1 MSNQVQVQSQ
11 PPLSRKLLLLGAA
24 PAIVMFIVLMVF
36 FTSARLDDARKDLAD
51 SSQMLADSLAPAV
64 EYAVVSGNT
73 AALEQI
79 LSQSLRRSRAEWIRV
94 SNLMGEEVGYVST
107 EQPQQTATDDTFD
120 VFESEILQQ
129 PLDLGEDRQTEWFEP
144 DYGFG
149 GGALRVG
156 TIQVGVNKEQLA
168 ARRQDILW
176 TSLAVGFSLL
186 LFTLLIVN
194 HSLNSIISPIR
205 GLSRRVAKLTN
216 RDYVEVPV
224 SRAATT
230 REIRELEESL
240 NSLASH
246 LRTLK
251 QSRDETLASSEKAR
265 ERAEQ
270 ANRAKS
276 EFLAIMSHELRTPL
290 NGVLGM
296 IELVTEEP
304 LSPRQNDYLLTA
316 RQSTEDLLTV
326 INDIL
331 DYSHI
336 DRGTLELEN
345 REFDLQQLITNCTA
359 SYRHVAEQQGLT
371 LSTRFVGEWPD
382 HPVVLGDAS
391 RLRQI
396 LAGLIDNA
404 IKFTGD
410 GSINVQAGWFPLEE
424 NCVVLNC
431 TVSDS
436 GCGIPIERL
445 QDIFNSFEQVETGNS
460 RRYGGTGM
468 GLSLVQRLVELM
480 GGHVTVE
487 TDLGK
492 GSSFR
497 FELPFELAPQN
508 TSALAAGATAG
519 PLINEDGNAKA
530 LVVEDNIVNQRVA
543 TALLKRLG
551 FGVDAAINGEE
562 ALDLVRNNH
571 TGYDVI
577 LMDCQMPLMDGY
589 EATRCI
595 REWEK
600 SNGQGGTPIIALT
613 ADALPGTESTC
624 REAGMND
631 YLSKPVRKEN
641 LRKVLSRW
649 IHL

>member
-1 MSNQVQVQSQ
+1 MSNRRERQA
-11 PPLSRKLLLLGAA
+11 PLSRKLLLLGAA
-24 PAIVMFIVLMVF
+24 PAIVMFVVLMVF

-94 SNLMGEEVGYVST
+94 SNLIGDEVGFVST
-107 EQPQQTATDDTFD
+107 EQSPRTESDETFD

-129 PLDLGEDRQTEWFEP
+129 PLDLGEDRQMEWFEP

-149 GGALRVG
+149 AGALRVG
-156 TIQVGVNKEQLA
+156 TVQVGVNRNQLA

-194 HSLNSIISPIR
+194 HSLNSIIAPIR
-205 GLSRRVAKLTN
+205 GLTRRVAKLTN
-216 RDYVEVPV
+216 REYEEVPV
-224 SRAATT
+224 SKTATT

-240 NSLASH
+240 NSLAVH

-251 QSRDETLASSEKAR
+251 QSRDDTLASSEKAR

-276 EFLAIMSHELRTPL
+276 EFLATMSHELRTPL

-296 IELVTEEP
+296 IELVNEEP
-304 LSPRQNDYLLTA
+304 LSPRQGDYLKTA

-345 REFDLQQLITNCTA
+345 REFDLQQLIINCNA
-359 SYRHVAEQQGLT
+359 SYRHIAEQQGLA
-371 LSTRFVGEWPD
+371 LSTKFVGEWPD
-382 HPVVLGDAS
+382 HPLVLGDAS

-404 IKFTGD
+404 IKFTSD
-410 GSINVQAGWFPLEE
+410 GYINVQAGWFPLEE

-436 GCGIPIERL
+436 GCGIPIERIH
-445 QDIFNSFEQVETGNS
+445 DIFNSFEQLETGNS

-480 GGHVTVE
+480 GGHVKVE

-497 FELPFELAPQN
+497 FELPFELATPDTTPLN
-508 TSALAAGATAG
+508 RDPG
-519 PLINEDGNAKA
+519 PASTGKGNARA

-551 FGVDAAINGEE
+551 FEADSAVNGEE
-562 ALDLVRNNH
+562 ALELVQTNH
-571 TGYDVI
+571 AGYDVI

-589 EATRCI
+589 ETTRCI

-613 ADALPGTESTC
+613 ADALPGTESSC

-631 YLSKPVRKEN
+631 YLAKPVRKEN

-649 IHL
+649 IRM

>member
-1 MSNQVQVQSQ
+1 MSKHVDGQA
-11 PPLSRKLLLLGAA
+11 PLSRKLLLLGAA

-79 LSQSLRRSRAEWIRV
+79 LSQSLRRSRAQWIRV
-94 SNLMGEEVGYVST
+94 SNLMGEEVGFVST
-107 EQPQQTATDDTFD
+107 GQSVETTPDETFD

-129 PLDLGEDRQTEWFEP
+129 PLDLGGDRQPEWFEP

-149 GGALRVG
+149 AGALRVG
-156 TIQVGVNKEQLA
+156 TVQVGVNKEQLA

-205 GLSRRVAKLTN
+205 GLSRRVTKLTN
-216 RDYVEVPV
+216 REYEEVPV
-224 SRAATT
+224 SRTGTT

-240 NSLASH
+240 NSLATH

-251 QSRDETLASSEKAR
+251 QSRDETLASSENAR

-270 ANRAKS
+270 ANRTKS
-276 EFLAIMSHELRTPL
+276 EFLATMSHELRTPL

-304 LSPRQNDYLLTA
+304 LSPRQIDYLQTA

-345 REFDLQQLITNCTA
+345 REFDLQRLITNCTA
-359 SYRHVAEQQGLT
+359 SYRHIAEQQGLA
-371 LSTRFVGEWPD
+371 LSTKFVGEWPD
-382 HPVVLGDAS
+382 HPLVLGDAS

-410 GSINVQAGWFPLEE
+410 GYINVQADWLSLEE
-424 NCVVLNC
+424 NCVVLKC
-431 TVSDS
+431 TVTDS
-436 GCGIPIERL
+436 GCGIPVERIH
-445 QDIFNSFEQVETGNS
+445 DIFNSFEQVETGHS

-480 GGHVTVE
+480 GGHVKVE

-497 FELPFELAPQN
+497 FELPFELATPPAP
-508 TSALAAGATAG
+508 TLTRDPG
-519 PLINEDGNAKA
+519 PLLSNGQSKARA
-530 LVVEDNIVNQRVA
+530 LVVEDNMVNQRVA
-543 TALLKRLG
+543 TALLRRLG
-551 FGVDAAINGEE
+551 FEADAAVNGEE
-562 ALDLVRNNH
+562 ALQLVKTNH
-571 TGYDVI
+571 SGYDVI

-589 EATRCI
+589 ETTRCI

-613 ADALPGTESTC
+613 ADALPGTKSTC

-641 LRKVLSRW
+641 LRQVLSRW
-649 IHL
+649 IRM

>member
-1 MSNQVQVQSQ
+1 MSKRMGRPVS
-11 PPLSRKLLLLGAA
+11 LTRKLLLLGAA

-73 AALEQI
+73 ASLEQI
-79 LSQSLRRSRAEWIRV
+79 LSQSLRRSRAQWIRV
-94 SNLMGEEVGYVST
+94 SNVVGEEVGFVST
-107 EQPQQTATDDTFD
+107 DDPGNISAEETFD

-144 DYGFG
+144 NYGFG
-149 GGALRVG
+149 SGALRVG
-156 TIQVGVNKEQLA
+156 TVQVGVNKAQLA

-186 LFTLLIVN
+186 LFTLLIVK
-194 HSLNSIISPIR
+194 HSLNSIVSPIH

-216 RDYVEVPV
+216 REYEEVEVGL
-224 SRAATT
+224 AGAT
-230 REIRELEESL
+230 RETRELEESL
-240 NSLASH
+240 NALSRH
-246 LRTLK
+246 LRNLK
-251 QSRDETLASSEKAR
+251 ASRDETLASSEKAR
-265 ERAEQ
+265 ERAEM

-276 EFLAIMSHELRTPL
+276 EFLATMSHELRTPL

-296 IELVTEEP
+296 IELVTDEA
-304 LSPRQNDYLLTA
+304 LSARQKDYLQTA

-336 DRGTLELEN
+336 DRGTLELDN
-345 REFDLQQLITNCTA
+345 REFDLKELITNCTA
-359 SYRHVAEQQGLT
+359 SYRHVAEQQGLA
-371 LSTRFVGEWPD
+371 LSTKFIGDWPD
-382 HPVVLGDAS
+382 RLLVLGDS
-391 RLRQI
+391 PRLRQI

-410 GSINVQAGWFPLEE
+410 GFIKVQASFFSLED
-424 NCVVLNC
+424 NCLVLNC

-436 GCGIPIERL
+436 GCGIPVERIH
-445 QDIFNSFEQVETGNS
+445 DIFNSFEQLDTGDS
-460 RRYGGTGM
+460 RSYGGTGM

-480 GGHVTVE
+480 GGHVKVE
-487 TDLGK
+487 TDIGK
-492 GSSFR
+492 GSQFR
-497 FELPFELAPQN
+497 FELPFELAN
-508 TSALAAGATAG
+508 RVDHVEAAEQG
-519 PLINEDGNAKA
+519 PVKTGGEQARA
-530 LVVEDNIVNQRVA
+530 LVVEDNMVNQRVA
-543 TALLKRLG
+543 TALLRRLG
-551 FGVDAAINGEE
+551 FETDAAANGEE
-562 ALDLVRNNH
+562 ALDLVRTNH
-571 TGYDVI
+571 SGYDVI
-577 LMDCQMPLMDGY
+577 LMDCQMPVMDGY
-589 EATRCI
+589 ETTRCI

-613 ADALPGTESTC
+613 ADALPGTETSC

-631 YLSKPVRKEN
+631 YLAKPVRKEH
-641 LRKVLSRW
+641 LRTVLSRW
-649 IHL
+649 IRV

>member
-1 MSNQVQVQSQ
+1 V
-11 PPLSRKLLLLGAA
+11 
-24 PAIVMFIVLMVF
+24 
-36 FTSARLDDARKDLAD
+36 
-51 SSQMLADSLAPAV
+51 
-64 EYAVVSGNT
+64 Y
-73 AALEQI
+73 
-79 LSQSLRRSRAEWIRV
+79 
-94 SNLMGEEVGYVST
+94 
-107 EQPQQTATDDTFD
+107 
-120 VFESEILQQ
+120 ESEILQQ

-156 TIQVGVNKEQLA
+156 TVEVGVNKDQLA
-168 ARRQDILW
+168 ARRHDILW

-205 GLSRRVAKLTN
+205 GLSRRVTKLTN
-216 RDYVEVPV
+216 REYEEVPV
-224 SRAATT
+224 SRTGTT
-230 REIRELEESL
+230 RETRALEESL
-240 NSLASH
+240 NSLATR

-276 EFLAIMSHELRTPL
+276 EFLATMSHELRTPL

-304 LSPRQNDYLLTA
+304 LSPRQNDYLQTA

-336 DRGTLELEN
+336 DRGTLELES

-359 SYRHVAEQQGLT
+359 SYRHIAEQQGLA

-382 HPVVLGDAS
+382 HPVVVGDAS

-404 IKFTGD
+404 IKFTDD
-410 GSINVQAGWFPLEE
+410 GYINVQAGWFSLEE

-436 GCGIPIERL
+436 GSGIPVERIH
-445 QDIFNSFEQVETGNS
+445 DIFNSFEQGETGNS

-480 GGHVTVE
+480 GGHVRVE

-497 FELPFELAPQN
+497 FELPFELASPN
-508 TSALAAGATAG
+508 TPALTGIAPG
-519 PLINEDGNAKA
+519 PLVTEKGTARA

-543 TALLKRLG
+543 SALLKRLG
-551 FGVDAAINGEE
+551 FDVDAAVNGEE
-562 ALDLVRNNH
+562 ALVLVKTNH
-571 TGYDVI
+571 TGYDVV

-589 EATRCI
+589 ETTRCI
-595 REWEK
+595 REWER
-600 SNGQGGTPIIALT
+600 SNGQHATPIIALT

-649 IHL
+649 IRL

>member
-1 MSNQVQVQSQ
+1 MSKRMGRPV
-11 PPLSRKLLLLGAA
+11 PLTRKLLLLGAA

-73 AALEQI
+73 ASLEQI
-79 LSQSLRRSRAEWIRV
+79 LSQSLRRSRAQWIRV
-94 SNLMGEEVGYVST
+94 SNVVGEEVGFVST
-107 EQPQQTATDDTFD
+107 DDPGNISAEETFD

-144 DYGFG
+144 NYGFG
-149 GGALRVG
+149 SGALRVG
-156 TIQVGVNKEQLA
+156 TVQVGVNKAQLA

-186 LFTLLIVN
+186 LFTLLIVK
-194 HSLNSIISPIR
+194 HSLNSIVSPIH

-216 RDYVEVPV
+216 REYEEVEVGL
-224 SRAATT
+224 AGAT
-230 REIRELEESL
+230 RETRELEESL
-240 NSLASH
+240 NALSRH
-246 LRTLK
+246 LRNLK
-251 QSRDETLASSEKAR
+251 ASRDETLASSEKAR
-265 ERAEQ
+265 ERAEM

-276 EFLAIMSHELRTPL
+276 EFLATMSHELRTPL

-296 IELVTEEP
+296 IELVTDEA
-304 LSPRQNDYLLTA
+304 LSARQKDYLQTA

-336 DRGTLELEN
+336 DRGTLELDN
-345 REFDLQQLITNCTA
+345 REFDLKELITNCTA
-359 SYRHVAEQQGLT
+359 SYRHVAEQQGLA
-371 LSTRFVGEWPD
+371 LSTKFIGDWPD
-382 HPVVLGDAS
+382 RLLVLGDS
-391 RLRQI
+391 PRLRQI

-410 GSINVQAGWFPLEE
+410 GFIKVQANFFSVED
-424 NCVVLNC
+424 NCLVLNC

-436 GCGIPIERL
+436 GCGIPVERIH
-445 QDIFNSFEQVETGNS
+445 DIFNSFEQLDTGDS
-460 RRYGGTGM
+460 RSYGGTGM

-480 GGHVTVE
+480 GGHVKVE
-487 TDLGK
+487 TDIGK
-492 GSSFR
+492 GSQFR
-497 FELPFELAPQN
+497 FELPFELAN
-508 TSALAAGATAG
+508 RVDHVEAADQG
-519 PLINEDGNAKA
+519 PIKTGGEQARA
-530 LVVEDNIVNQRVA
+530 LVVEDNMVNQRVA
-543 TALLKRLG
+543 TALLRRLG
-551 FGVDAAINGEE
+551 FETDAAANGEE
-562 ALDLVRNNH
+562 ALELVRTNH
-571 TGYDVI
+571 SGYDVI
-577 LMDCQMPLMDGY
+577 LMDCQMPVMDGY
-589 EATRCI
+589 ETTRCI

-613 ADALPGTESTC
+613 ADALPGTETSC

-631 YLSKPVRKEN
+631 YLAKPVRKEN
-641 LRKVLSRW
+641 LRTVLSRW
-649 IHL
+649 IRV

>member
-1 MSNQVQVQSQ
+1 MSKRMGR
-11 PPLSRKLLLLGAA
+11 PAPLTRKLLLLGAA
-24 PAIVMFIVLMVF
+24 PATVMFVVLMVF

-73 AALEQI
+73 AALNQI
-79 LSQSLRRSRAEWIRV
+79 LTQSLRRSRAQWIRV
-94 SNLMGEEVGYVST
+94 SNVVGDEVGFVST
-107 EQPQQTATDDTFD
+107 DNPGDISDRETFD

-144 DYGFG
+144 NYGFG
-149 GGALRVG
+149 SGALRVG
-156 TIQVGVNKEQLA
+156 TVQVGVNKAQLA

-194 HSLNSIISPIR
+194 HSLNSIVSPIHA
-205 GLSRRVAKLTN
+205 LSRRVTKLTN
-216 RDYVEVPV
+216 REYEEVPV
-224 SRAATT
+224 SRTGTT
-230 REIRELEESL
+230 REIRDLEESL
-240 NSLASH
+240 NALSRH
-246 LRTLK
+246 LRNLK
-251 QSRDETLASSEKAR
+251 ASRDETLSSSEKAR

-276 EFLAIMSHELRTPL
+276 EFLATMSHELRTPL

-296 IELVTEEP
+296 IELVNEEP
-304 LSPRQNDYLLTA
+304 LSPRQNDYLQTA

-331 DYSHI
+331 DYSQI
-336 DRGTLELEN
+336 DRGTLELDN
-345 REFDLQQLITNCTA
+345 REFDLKELITNCTA
-359 SYRHVAEQQGLT
+359 SYRHIAEQQGLA
-371 LSTRFVGEWPD
+371 LSSSFIGDWPD
-382 HPVVLGDAS
+382 QPVVLGDS
-391 RLRQI
+391 PRLRQI

-410 GSINVQAGWFPLEE
+410 GFIKVQAGWFALEE

-436 GCGIPIERL
+436 GCGIPVERIH
-445 QDIFNSFEQVETGNS
+445 DIFNSFEQLETGNS

-480 GGHVTVE
+480 GGHVKVE
-487 TDLGK
+487 TDIGK
-492 GSSFR
+492 GSQFR
-497 FELPFELAPQN
+497 FELPFELATDVDHLDRMEQ
-508 TSALAAGATAG
+508 G
-519 PLINEDGNAKA
+519 PLRHGDDQARA
-530 LVVEDNIVNQRVA
+530 LVVEDNLVNQRVA

-551 FGVDAAINGEE
+551 FVTDSAANGEE
-562 ALDLVRNNH
+562 ALELVQTNH
-571 TGYDVI
+571 CGYDVI
-577 LMDCQMPLMDGY
+577 LMDCQMPVMDGY
-589 EATRCI
+589 ETTRCI

-613 ADALPGTESTC
+613 ADALPGTESSC

-631 YLSKPVRKEN
+631 YLAKPVRKEN
-641 LRKVLSRW
+641 LRAVLSRW
-649 IHL
+649 IRV

>member
-1 MSNQVQVQSQ
+1 MSKRMGRPVS
-11 PPLSRKLLLLGAA
+11 LTRKLLLLGAA

-36 FTSARLDDARKDLAD
+36 FTSARLDDARKDLAE

-73 AALEQI
+73 ASLEQI
-79 LSQSLRRSRAEWIRV
+79 LSQSLRRSRAQWIRV
-94 SNLMGEEVGYVST
+94 SNVVGDEVGFVST
-107 EQPQQTATDDTFD
+107 DDPGNINAEETFD
-120 VFESEILQQ
+120 VFEAEILQQ

-144 DYGFG
+144 NYGFG
-149 GGALRVG
+149 SGALRVG
-156 TIQVGVNKEQLA
+156 TVQVGVNKAQLA

-194 HSLNSIISPIR
+194 HSLNSIVLPIH

-216 RDYVEVPV
+216 REYEEVEVGL
-224 SRAATT
+224 AGAT

-240 NSLASH
+240 NALSRH
-246 LRTLK
+246 LRNLK
-251 QSRDETLASSEKAR
+251 ASRDETLASSEKAR
-265 ERAEQ
+265 GRAEM

-276 EFLAIMSHELRTPL
+276 EFLATMSHELRTPL

-296 IELVTEEP
+296 IELVTDEA
-304 LSPRQNDYLLTA
+304 LSARQKDYLQTA

-336 DRGTLELEN
+336 DRGTLELDN
-345 REFDLQQLITNCTA
+345 REFDLKELITNCAA
-359 SYRHVAEQQGLT
+359 SYRHVAEQQGLA
-371 LSTRFVGEWPD
+371 LSTKFIGDWPD
-382 HPVVLGDAS
+382 RLLVLGDAP

-410 GSINVQAGWFPLEE
+410 GFIKVQAGFFSLEE
-424 NCVVLNC
+424 NCLVLNC

-436 GCGIPIERL
+436 GCGIPVERIH
-445 QDIFNSFEQVETGNS
+445 DIFNSFEQLDTGDS
-460 RRYGGTGM
+460 RSYGGTGM

-480 GGHVTVE
+480 GGHVKVE
-487 TDLGK
+487 TDIGK
-492 GSSFR
+492 GSQFR
-497 FELPFELAPQN
+497 FELPFELATRVDHVEASEQ
-508 TSALAAGATAG
+508 G
-519 PLINEDGNAKA
+519 PIKTGSEQARA
-530 LVVEDNIVNQRVA
+530 LVVEDNMVNQRVA
-543 TALLKRLG
+543 TALLRRLG
-551 FGVDAAINGEE
+551 FETDAAADGEE
-562 ALDLVRNNH
+562 ALELVRTNH
-571 TGYDVI
+571 SGYDVI
-577 LMDCQMPLMDGY
+577 LMDCQMPVMDGY
-589 EATRCI
+589 ETTRCI

-613 ADALPGTESTC
+613 ADALPGTETSC

-631 YLSKPVRKEN
+631 YLAKPVRKEN
-641 LRKVLSRW
+641 LRAVLSRW
-649 IHL
+649 IRV

>member
-1 MSNQVQVQSQ
+1 MSKRMGR
-11 PPLSRKLLLLGAA
+11 PAPLTRKLLLLGAA
-24 PAIVMFIVLMVF
+24 PAIVMFVVLMVF

-73 AALEQI
+73 VALEQI
-79 LSQSLRRSRAEWIRV
+79 LSQSLRRSRAQWIRV
-94 SNLMGEEVGYVST
+94 SNVVGDEVGFVST
-107 EQPQQTATDDTFD
+107 DDPGDISAEDTFD

-144 DYGFG
+144 NYGFG
-149 GGALRVG
+149 TGALRVG
-156 TIQVGVNKEQLA
+156 TVEVGVNKAQLA

-194 HSLNSIISPIR
+194 HSLNSIISPIHA
-205 GLSRRVAKLTN
+205 LSRRVSKLTN
-216 RDYVEVPV
+216 REYEDVPV
-224 SRAATT
+224 SSTGTA

-240 NSLASH
+240 NDLSRH
-246 LRTLK
+246 LRSLK
-251 QSRDETLASSEKAR
+251 ASRDETLASSEKAR

-276 EFLAIMSHELRTPL
+276 EFLATMSHELRTPL

-296 IELVTEEP
+296 IELVTEET
-304 LSPRQNDYLLTA
+304 LSARQKDYLQTA

-336 DRGTLELEN
+336 DRGTLELDN
-345 REFDLQQLITNCTA
+345 REFDLKELIANCTA
-359 SYRHVAEQQGLT
+359 SYRHIAEQQGLA
-371 LSTRFVGEWPD
+371 LSTQFIGEWPD
-382 HPVVLGDAS
+382 HPIVLGDS
-391 RLRQI
+391 PRLRQI

-410 GSINVQAGWFPLEE
+410 GFIKIHAGWFSLEE
-424 NCVVLNC
+424 NCMVLNC

-436 GCGIPIERL
+436 GCGIPVERIH
-445 QDIFNSFEQVETGNS
+445 DIFNSFEQLETGDA

-480 GGHVTVE
+480 GGHVKVE
-487 TDLGK
+487 TDIGK

-497 FELPFELAPQN
+497 FELPFELAAPSEHPETNNQGPIK
-508 TSALAAGATAG
+508 TSS
-519 PLINEDGNAKA
+519 ENARA
-530 LVVEDNIVNQRVA
+530 LVVEDNVVNQRVA

-551 FGVDAAINGEE
+551 FSTDSAANGEE
-562 ALDLVRNNH
+562 ALQLVQNNH

-577 LMDCQMPLMDGY
+577 LMDCQMPVMDGY
-589 EATRCI
+589 ETTRCI
-595 REWEK
+595 REWEQ

-613 ADALPGTESTC
+613 ADALPGTESSC

-631 YLSKPVRKEN
+631 YLAKPVRKEN
-641 LRKVLSRW
+641 LRAVLSRW
-649 IHL
+649 IRV

>member
-1 MSNQVQVQSQ
+1 MNKQPDVQQA
-11 PPLSRKLLLLGAA
+11 PLSRKLLLLGAA
-24 PAIVMFIVLMVF
+24 PAIVMFVVLMVF

-79 LSQSLRRSRAEWIRV
+79 LSQSLRRSRAQWIRV
-94 SNLMGEEVGYVST
+94 SNLMGDEVGFVST
-107 EQPQQTATDDTFD
+107 EQPLKTTPDETFD

-129 PLDLGEDRQTEWFEP
+129 PVDLGGDRETEWFEP

-149 GGALRVG
+149 AGALRVG
-156 TIQVGVNKEQLA
+156 TVQVGVNKEQLA

-205 GLSRRVAKLTN
+205 GLSRRVTKLTN
-216 RDYVEVPV
+216 REYEEVPV
-224 SRAATT
+224 SRTGTT

-240 NSLASH
+240 NSLATH

-265 ERAEQ
+265 ERAEL

-276 EFLAIMSHELRTPL
+276 EFLATMSHELRTPL

-304 LSPRQNDYLLTA
+304 LSPRQIDYLKTA
-316 RQSTEDLLTV
+316 RHSTEDLLTV

-336 DRGTLELEN
+336 DRGTLELDS

-359 SYRHVAEQQGLT
+359 SFRHIAEQQGLT

-382 HPVVLGDAS
+382 HPLVLGDAS

-410 GSINVQAGWFPLEE
+410 GYINVQADWLSLEE
-424 NCVVLNC
+424 NCVVLKC

-436 GCGIPIERL
+436 GCGIPVERIH
-445 QDIFNSFEQVETGNS
+445 DIFNSFEQLETGHS

-480 GGHVTVE
+480 GGHVKVE

-497 FELPFELAPQN
+497 FELPFELATP
-508 TSALAAGATAG
+508 AAAAVPRDPV
-519 PLINEDGNAKA
+519 PLITGNGKARA
-530 LVVEDNIVNQRVA
+530 LVVEDNMVNQRVA
-543 TALLKRLG
+543 TALLRRLG
-551 FGVDAAINGEE
+551 FEADAAINGEE
-562 ALDLVRNNH
+562 ALELVQTNH
-571 TGYDVI
+571 SGYDVI
-577 LMDCQMPLMDGY
+577 LMDCQMPVMDGY
-589 EATRCI
+589 ETTRCI

-641 LRKVLSRW
+641 LRQVLSRW
-649 IHL
+649 IRM

>member
-1 MSNQVQVQSQ
+1 MNNESDAQA
-11 PPLSRKLLLLGAA
+11 PLSRKLLLLGAA

-64 EYAVVSGNT
+64 EYAVVSGNS

-79 LSQSLRRSRAEWIRV
+79 LSQSLQRSRAQWIRV
-94 SNLMGEEVGYVST
+94 SNLVGEEVGFVSQGQAPDT
-107 EQPQQTATDDTFD
+107 TTDDRFD

-129 PLDLGEDRQTEWFEP
+129 PLDLGENRQTEWFEP
-144 DYGFG
+144 NYGFG
-149 GGALRVG
+149 AGALRVG
-156 TIQVGVNKEQLA
+156 TVEVGVSKEQLA

-205 GLSRRVAKLTN
+205 GLSRRVTRLTD
-216 RDYVEVPV
+216 RDYEEVPV
-224 SRAATT
+224 SRTGTT

-240 NSLASH
+240 NSLATH
-246 LRTLK
+246 LRTLE

-265 ERAEQ
+265 ERAEL

-276 EFLAIMSHELRTPL
+276 EFLATMSHELRTPL

-296 IELVTEEP
+296 IELITEEP
-304 LSPRQNDYLLTA
+304 LSPRQNDYLQTA
-316 RQSTEDLLTV
+316 RHSTEDLLTV

-331 DYSHI
+331 VYSNI
-336 DRGTLELEN
+336 ERGTLELEN

-359 SYRHVAEQQGLT
+359 SYRHLAEQQGLT
-371 LSTRFVGEWPD
+371 LSTKFLGEWPE
-382 HPVVLGDAS
+382 HPTVLGDAS

-410 GSINVQAGWFPLEE
+410 GYINVVAGWFPLED

-436 GCGIPIERL
+436 GCGIPIERIH
-445 QDIFNSFEQVETGNS
+445 DIFNSFEQLETGNS

-480 GGHVTVE
+480 GGHVKVE
-487 TDLGK
+487 TDPGK

-497 FELPFELAPQN
+497 FELPFEQATPPTQA
-508 TSALAAGATAG
+508 TSPESVPPVAD
-519 PLINEDGNAKA
+519 NEKARA

-543 TALLKRLG
+543 TAMLKRLG
-551 FGVDAAINGEE
+551 FETDVAINGEE
-562 ALDLVRNNH
+562 ALVMVQTNH
-571 TGYDVI
+571 AGYDVI
-577 LMDCQMPLMDGY
+577 LMDCHMPFMDGY
-589 EATRCI
+589 ETTRCI
-595 REWEK
+595 RQWEK
-600 SNGQGGTPIIALT
+600 SNGQSGTPIIALT

-624 REAGMND
+624 REAGMNG

-649 IHL
+649 IRV

>member
-1 MSNQVQVQSQ
+1 MSKRMGR
-11 PPLSRKLLLLGAA
+11 PAPLARKLLLLGAA

-36 FTSARLDDARKDLAD
+36 FTSARIDDAHKDLAD

-79 LSQSLRRSRAEWIRV
+79 LSQSLRRSRAQWIRV
-94 SNLMGEEVGYVST
+94 SNLVGDEVGFVST
-107 EQPQQTATDDTFD
+107 DDPGNISAEDTFD
-120 VFESEILQQ
+120 VFEAEILQQ

-144 DYGFG
+144 NYGFG
-149 GGALRVG
+149 SGALRVG
-156 TIQVGVNKEQLA
+156 TIEVGVNKAQLA

-194 HSLNSIISPIR
+194 HSLNSIVSPIH

-216 RDYVEVPV
+216 REYQDVPV
-224 SRAATT
+224 SRTGTT
-230 REIRELEESL
+230 REIKELEESL
-240 NSLASH
+240 NALSEH
-246 LRTLK
+246 LRNLK
-251 QSRDETLASSEKAR
+251 ASRDETLASSEKAR
-265 ERAEQ
+265 ERAEL

-276 EFLAIMSHELRTPL
+276 EFLATMSHELRTPL

-296 IELVTEEP
+296 IELITEEP
-304 LSPRQNDYLLTA
+304 LSARQKDYLQTA

-336 DRGTLELEN
+336 DRGTLELDN
-345 REFDLQQLITNCTA
+345 REFDLRDLITNCTA
-359 SYRHVAEQQGLT
+359 SYRHIAEKQGLA
-371 LSTRFVGEWPD
+371 LSTKFIGEWPD
-382 HPVVLGDAS
+382 HPVVLGDAP

-410 GSINVQAGWFPLEE
+410 GFINVQAGWFSLED
-424 NCVVLNC
+424 NCMVLNC
-431 TVSDS
+431 TVTDS
-436 GCGIPIERL
+436 GCGIPVERIH
-445 QDIFNSFEQVETGNS
+445 DIFNSFEQLESGDT

-480 GGHVTVE
+480 GGHVKVE
-487 TDLGK
+487 TDIGK
-492 GSSFR
+492 GSQFR
-497 FELPFELAPQN
+497 FELPFELATP
-508 TSALAAGATAG
+508 S
-519 PLINEDGNAKA
+519 PLIEEGNQPPLTTSNDSAQA
-530 LVVEDNIVNQRVA
+530 LVVEDNLVNQRVA
-543 TALLKRLG
+543 TALLRRLG
-551 FGVDAAINGEE
+551 FETDSASNGEE
-562 ALDLVRNNH
+562 ALQLVQTNH
-571 TGYDVI
+571 SGYDVI
-577 LMDCQMPLMDGY
+577 LMDCHMPVMDGY
-589 EATRCI
+589 ETTRCI

-613 ADALPGTESTC
+613 ADALPGTESSC

-631 YLSKPVRKEN
+631 YLAKPVRKEN
-641 LRKVLSRW
+641 LRAVLSRW
-649 IHL
+649 IRV

>member
-1 MSNQVQVQSQ
+1 MNKGVEGQA
-11 PPLSRKLLLLGAA
+11 PLSRKLLLLGAA

-36 FTSARLDDARKDLAD
+36 FTSARLDDARKDLAA

-79 LSQSLRRSRAEWIRV
+79 LSQSLRRSRAQWIRV
-94 SNLMGEEVGYVST
+94 SNLIGEEVGFVST
-107 EQPQQTATDDTFD
+107 TDEPPSTYPDGTFD
-120 VFESEILQQ
+120 VFESEIMQQ
-129 PLDLGEDRQTEWFEP
+129 PLDLGENRQTEWFEP

-149 GGALRVG
+149 SGALRVG
-156 TIQVGVNKEQLA
+156 TVEVGVHKEQLA

-186 LFTLLIVN
+186 LFTLLVVN

-205 GLSRRVAKLTN
+205 ALSSRVTKLTN
-216 RDYVEVPV
+216 REYEEVPV
-224 SRAATT
+224 SRTGTT
-230 REIRELEESL
+230 QELRELELSL
-240 NSLASH
+240 NSLAKH

-251 QSRDETLASSEKAR
+251 KSRDDTLASSEKAR
-265 ERAEQ
+265 ERAEL

-276 EFLAIMSHELRTPL
+276 EFLATMSHELRTPL

-296 IELVTEEP
+296 IELVNEEP
-304 LSPRQNDYLLTA
+304 LSSRQKDYLQTA

-336 DRGTLELEN
+336 DRGTLELDK

-371 LSTRFVGEWPD
+371 LSSRFVGEWPD

-410 GSINVQAGWFPLEE
+410 GFINVQAGWLPLEE
-424 NCVVLNC
+424 NCILLNC

-436 GCGIPIERL
+436 GCGIPVERIH
-445 QDIFNSFEQVETGNS
+445 DIFNTFEQLETGNS

-480 GGHVTVE
+480 GGHVKVE

-497 FELPFELAPQN
+497 FELPFELA
-508 TSALAAGATAG
+508 SAPAPDINREPG
-519 PLINEDGNAKA
+519 PLGGGKARA

-551 FGVDAAINGEE
+551 FETDAAINGEE
-562 ALDLVRNNH
+562 ALELVKTNH
-571 TGYDVI
+571 SGYDVI

-589 EATRCI
+589 ETTRCI
-595 REWEK
+595 REWEE

-613 ADALPGTESTC
+613 ADALPGTESSC

-631 YLSKPVRKEN
+631 YLAKPVRKEN
-641 LRKVLSRW
+641 LRNVLSRW
-649 IHL
+649 IRV